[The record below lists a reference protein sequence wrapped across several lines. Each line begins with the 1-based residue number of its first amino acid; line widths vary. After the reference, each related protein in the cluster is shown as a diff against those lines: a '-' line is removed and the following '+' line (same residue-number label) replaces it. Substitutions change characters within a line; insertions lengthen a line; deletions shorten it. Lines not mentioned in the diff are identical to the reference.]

1 MTPVITWGN
10 FLACDW
16 NLSVLV
22 VQLCLILWDL
32 TDVCPW
38 YSPGKNSG
46 VGCHSLL
53 QGIFL
58 TQGSKPGSPA
68 LQADSLPSKPWGKPE
83 ILSITTLKHL
93 PIRSK
98 VSIPVSRW
106 ADSFLLWKKN
116 GKQRSDFLCGVGFC
130 PELYGHTLNW
140 WMAELPAKILT
151 GRDCWD
157 IKIKW

>member
-16 NLSVLV
+16 NIVLV
-22 VQLCLILWDL
+22 VQLCLILCDL
-32 TDVCPW
+32 IDVCPW
-38 YSPGKNSG
+38 DSPGKNSG

-53 QGIFL
+53 QAIFL

-68 LQADSLPSKPWGKPE
+68 LQADSLPSKPPGKPE
-83 ILSITTLKHL
+83 VLSITALKHL
-93 PIRSK
+93 PICSK

-116 GKQRSDFLCGVGFC
+116 GKERSDFLCGVGFC